1 MSGMSV
7 VVFDLD
13 GTLVD
18 SEHRWD
24 EVRRALAAEDG
35 VPWPEQATRAMM
47 GMSTQE
53 WSAYLVEVVG
63 LPSTAAQA
71 AERTISAVA
80 DLYHR
85 NDIPILPGAVE
96 AVRRLAEQWT
106 LGVASSSARL
116 LIDAAIAELGVGEL
130 IATSLST
137 EEINGVGKPAPD
149 VYLEVCRRLGADPRL
164 SVAVEDAPNGIRSA
178 QAAGMIV
185 IAVPPHF
192 SPPDAALLAS
202 ADAVIDTLESLS
214 VELVSDLIAARR

>member
-1 MSGMSV
+1 MVGMSI

-24 EVRRALAAEDG
+24 EVRRNLAAHDG
-35 VPWPEQATRAMM
+35 VAWPEQATRAMM

-53 WSAYLVEVVG
+53 WAAYLVEVVG
-63 LPSTAAQA
+63 LPGTHEQA
-71 AERTISAVA
+71 AERTISAIA
-80 DLYHR
+80 ELYHR
-85 NDIPILPGAVE
+85 NDIPILPGAVA
-96 AVRRLAEQWT
+96 AVRRLAEHWT
-106 LGVASSSARL
+106 LGVASSSARV
-116 LIDAAIAELGVGEL
+116 LIDAAIAELGIGDV
-130 IATSLST
+130 ISASLST
-137 EEINGVGKPAPD
+137 EEINGIGKPAPD

-192 SPPDAALLAS
+192 NPPDATLLAS
-202 ADAVIDTLESLS
+202 ADAVIDSLDSLS
-214 VELVSDLIAARR
+214 VELVRELIAAR